1 MKLAARAARIGESA
15 TLAVTRRAKELQA
28 AGREILD
35 LGAGE
40 PDFCSP
46 RVAVEAAQRAL
57 GDGFTRYTENA
68 GIPEL
73 RREIAARFRERHGAP
88 WDAGDVLLTVG
99 GKAALFELA
108 LALFERGREV
118 VIPSPCWVSF
128 PEQVRF
134 AGAEPVFV
142 ETSPQDGFRI
152 HADPL
157 LAAITPRTGAVILNS
172 PCNPTGGVVSAE
184 DLRRV
189 TAACAERDVPL
200 VYDETYERF
209 IYDGVEHAS
218 AAALAAEFPE
228 TIVLVGSFSK
238 TYAMTGWRVGYAL
251 GPRAVI
257 SAAAA
262 VQSHATSN
270 PTSFAMVGA
279 LAAWRG
285 AEDDVR
291 AMVAEYQARRD
302 FLVPRL
308 NAIPGFHCQPPA
320 GAFYAFPDVAGCFRP
335 GRADSLA
342 LAEFLLEKAG
352 VAVVPGSA
360 FGGDRH
366 LRISFACSRSTLER
380 ALDLIE
386 DAVTDSGGSA

>member
-1 MKLAARAARIGESA
+1 MKLTARAARIGESA

-57 GDGFTRYTENA
+57 ADGFTRYTENA

-73 RREIAARFRERHGAP
+73 RREIAARFQERYGAP
-88 WDAGDVLLTVG
+88 WAAGDVLLTVG
-99 GKAALFELA
+99 GKAALFEVA

-142 ETSPQDGFRI
+142 ETSPQDGFRL

-157 LAAITPRTGAVILNS
+157 LAAMTPRTGAVILNS
-172 PCNPTGGVVSAE
+172 PCNPTGGIVSAA

-189 TAACAERDVPL
+189 AAACAERGVPL
-200 VYDETYERF
+200 IYDETYERF
-209 IYDGVEHAS
+209 IYDGAEHAS

-238 TYAMTGWRVGYAL
+238 TYAMTGWRLGYVL
-251 GPRAVI
+251 GPKELIV
-257 SAAAA
+257 AAAA

-320 GAFYAFPDVAGCFRP
+320 GAFYAFPDVAGCFGP

-342 LAEFLLEKAG
+342 LAEFLLERAG
-352 VAVVPGSA
+352 VAVVPGAA

-366 LRISFACSRSTLER
+366 LRISFACSRDTLER
-380 ALDLIE
+380 ALDRIHDSLNE
-386 DAVTDSGGSA
+386 SGGRA

>member
-1 MKLAARAARIGESA
+1 MKLAARAGRIGESA
-15 TLAVTRRAKELQA
+15 TLAVARRAKELQA

-46 RVAVEAAQRAL
+46 KVAVAAAQRAL

-73 RREIAARFRERHGAP
+73 RREIAARFRERYGAP
-88 WDAGDVLLTVG
+88 WGPGDVLVTVG
-99 GKAALFELA
+99 GKAALFEIA

-118 VIPSPCWVSF
+118 VIPSPYWVSF

-142 ETSPQDGFRI
+142 ETSPSDGFRI
-152 HADPL
+152 HAEAV
-157 LAAITPRTGAVILNS
+157 LAALTPRSGGVILNS
-172 PCNPTGGVVSAE
+172 PCNPTGGVVSAS

-189 TAACAERDVPL
+189 AAACAERGLPL
-200 VYDETYERF
+200 IYDETYERF
-209 IYDGVEHAS
+209 TYGGAEHAS

-238 TYAMTGWRVGYAL
+238 TYAMTGWRLGYAL
-251 GPRAVI
+251 GPRTVI
-257 SAAAA
+257 AAAAA

-285 AEDDVR
+285 AEDEVR

-308 NAIPGFHCQPPA
+308 NGIPGFRCQPPA
-320 GAFYAFPDVAGCFRP
+320 GAFYAFPDVAGCFRA

-352 VAVVPGSA
+352 VAVVPGAA
-360 FGGDRH
+360 FGADRH
-366 LRISFACSRSTLER
+366 LRISFACSRATLEK
-380 ALDLIE
+380 ALDRIAEALTE
-386 DAVTDSGGSA
+386 SGGDA